1 MHQIDESSNAV
12 QQSLHEEINKMISLT
27 FPWGTARKLNDAVED
42 LHNELKE
49 EWVKNREKHFKL
61 KEAHA
66 SLMELGRHAS

>member
-1 MHQIDESSNAV
+1 
-12 QQSLHEEINKMISLT
+12 MISLT
-27 FPWGTARKLNDAVED
+27 FPWGTARKLNDVIED